1 MRIGEL
7 SRRTG
12 VSPRLLRYY
21 EEQGLL
27 RSERDTNGYRTYRPD
42 AAERV
47 GRIRELLG
55 VGMTTETIRTL
66 LPCAQGGPG
75 LLACAHSVQVIDDQL
90 ARLEEQMAEL
100 RRRKEALLGVTE
112 AMDARRREDEALA
125 LQALRSA

>member
-27 RSERDTNGYRTYRPD
+27 RSERDANGYRRYHPD

-47 GRIRELLG
+47 GRIREFLG
-55 VGMTTETIRTL
+55 AGMTTETIRTL

-75 LLACAHSVQVIDDQL
+75 LLACEHTVRVLDDEL
-90 ARLEEQMAEL
+90 ARVDEQMAEL

-112 AMDARRREDEALA
+112 AMDVRRREDEALA
-125 LQALRSA
+125 LAALKSA

>member
-27 RSERDTNGYRTYRPD
+27 GSERDANGYRRYRPE
-42 AAERV
+42 AADRV
-47 GRIRELLG
+47 GRIREFLEA
-55 VGMTTETIRTL
+55 GMTTETIRTL

-75 LLACAHSVQVIDDQL
+75 LQACTHTVRVLDDEL
-90 ARLEEQMAEL
+90 ARVDEQMAEL

-125 LQALRSA
+125 GAALRSA

>member
-27 RSERDTNGYRTYRPD
+27 RSERDANGYRRYHPE
-42 AAERV
+42 AADRV
-47 GRIRELLG
+47 GRIREFLDA
-55 VGMTTETIRTL
+55 GMTTETIRGL

-75 LLACAHSVQVIDDQL
+75 LQTCRHTVQVLDDEL
-90 ARLEEQMAEL
+90 TRVDEQMAEL
-100 RRRKEALLGVTE
+100 QRRKEALRGVTE
-112 AMDARRREDEALA
+112 AMNARRREDEALA
-125 LQALRSA
+125 VAALRSA

>member
-27 RSERDTNGYRTYRPD
+27 HSERDANGYRKYRPD
-42 AAERV
+42 AVGHV

-55 VGMTTETIRTL
+55 AGMTTGTIRTL

-75 LLACAHSVQVIDDQL
+75 LHTCAHSARVLEDQL
-90 ARLEEQMAEL
+90 ARVEEQMAEL
-100 RRRKEALLGVTE
+100 RRRKRALLGVAET
-112 AMDARRREDEALA
+112 MQARRREDEALA
-125 LQALRSA
+125 RAALKSF